1 MFRHLLPAIR
11 ATILIALLTGIVF
24 PISVTILSTV
34 FFNEQAKGSLIR
46 NATGEVIG
54 SSLIGQGFSRPEYFH
69 PRPSAAGSGYAG
81 EASAGSNLGPTS
93 RKLFEG
99 LTDDPATAAN
109 ESFDGVKQ
117 LSDTYRTENRL
128 SESEKVPVDAVSRSA
143 SGLDPHISFANA
155 LFQSR
160 RVSECRKVPIEKIR
174 ALVESHLEG
183 RQLGF
188 IGEPRINVL
197 QLNLALDQAR

>member
-1 MFRHLLPAIR
+1 MFRHLVPAVR
-11 ATILIALLTGIVF
+11 ATISIALLTGIAF
-24 PISVTILSTV
+24 PISVTLLSTV
-34 FFNEQAKGSLIR
+34 FFNEQGKGSLIR
-46 NATGEVIG
+46 NSTGEVIG
-54 SSLIGQGFSRPEYFH
+54 SSLIGQAFSRPEYFH

-81 EASAGSNLGPTS
+81 ESSAGSNLGPTS

-99 LTDDPATAAN
+99 QKDDPSTAVN

-117 LSDTYRTENRL
+117 LSEAYRVENRL
-128 SESEKVPVDAVSRSA
+128 SASEKVPVDAVSRSA

-160 RVSECRKVPIEKIR
+160 RVSEFRKVPIEKIR